1 MTTEEATL
9 SPKTTAISDDY
20 DVNWHDK
27 LGTGINGPVR
37 SCRHKVSGVK
47 YALKSIL
54 DSSKARR
61 EVHIHSLCRS
71 HPNIVGLQ
79 DVYAN
84 KVRFSGDKESKAQLL
99 LVLELMDGGELF
111 DRIIEE
117 QCLTERECAGYL
129 KQIAEAVYHCHSL
142 NIAHRDLKPENLLL
156 TNATKEATVK
166 LSDFGF
172 AKFDD
177 GDLKTPHFTPYY
189 VAPQVLEAQNHLK
202 NKTSTPKSYTYD
214 KSCDMWSMGV
224 ILYIMLCGY
233 PPFYSETPSR
243 SITTEMKRKI
253 LNGDYEFPEQDW
265 ERISESAKD
274 IIRGLLHVDPSQRM
288 TISDLLHHPW
298 LHDASDNKLHSPAV
312 IASKESFEDVKI
324 AHAEHL
330 TKMRMSE
337 NQLTLKPLVQAD
349 NPIIRKRKRRN
360 TSGTDVEMEEEGKRL
375 SVDITSNSVR

>member
-9 SPKTTAISDDY
+9 CPKTTAISDDY

-84 KVRFSGDKESKAQLL
+84 NVRFSGDDEPQLL

-129 KQIAEAVYHCHSL
+129 KQIAEAVHHCHSL

-156 TNATKEATVK
+156 SNTTKEATVK

-189 VAPQVLEAQNHLK
+189 VAPQ
-202 NKTSTPKSYTYD
+202 
-214 KSCDMWSMGV
+214 SCDMWSMGV

-274 IIRGLLHVDPSQRM
+274 VIRGLLHVDPSQRM

-349 NPIIRKRKRRN
+349 NPIIRKRKRRI
-360 TSGTDVEMEEEGKRL
+360 TSGTDVEMEEESQGKRL
-375 SVDITSNSVR
+375 SIDNTGNSVR